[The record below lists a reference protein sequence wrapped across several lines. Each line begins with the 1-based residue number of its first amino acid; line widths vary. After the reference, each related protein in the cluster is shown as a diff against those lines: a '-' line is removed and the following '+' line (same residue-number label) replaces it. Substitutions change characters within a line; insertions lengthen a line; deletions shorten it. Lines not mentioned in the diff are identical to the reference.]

1 MTLNVILVTYNHSKF
16 IQDSLRGILFQKT
29 NFDFDIIVA
38 DDYSTDDTL
47 AQIREVEAKS
57 TISFRYLSS
66 ERNLGISQNYR
77 RAFEACDAKYVAVL
91 EGDDFWTTPDRLQKH
106 VDFLEHHYECAMSYN
121 RFIRGNIEAARYVVF
136 PEMDS
141 SKEYH
146 LFTARDVASNNIIGN
161 FSCCV
166 YRKSALDTLPKEM
179 FDFTTYDWFTN
190 IMVGKAGMIGCL
202 TDVMSF
208 YRIHSEGMW
217 SSNDEI
223 ANMNKLL
230 EYIQLYDEFTDHM
243 FQDEFA
249 SLRAAIE
256 DAIASITHPVHPKAN
271 LARPILRRIKD
282 LTPPILVYLL
292 KLIIPSKI
300 WIKIGGDPR

>member
-121 RFIRGNIEAARYVVF
+121 RFIRVTLKRPDMSFFLRWIAVKSTISLPQEMSLAIISLGTSLAAY
-136 PEMDS
+136 
-141 SKEYH
+141 
-146 LFTARDVASNNIIGN
+146 IGN
-161 FSCCV
+161 LRLIRYQKRCSTLQLMTGSQISW
-166 YRKSALDTLPKEM
+166 SAKP
-179 FDFTTYDWFTN
+179 
-190 IMVGKAGMIGCL
+190 A
-202 TDVMSF
+202 
-208 YRIHSEGMW
+208 
-217 SSNDEI
+217 
-223 ANMNKLL
+223 
-230 EYIQLYDEFTDHM
+230 
-243 FQDEFA
+243 
-249 SLRAAIE
+249 
-256 DAIASITHPVHPKAN
+256 
-271 LARPILRRIKD
+271 
-282 LTPPILVYLL
+282 
-292 KLIIPSKI
+292 
-300 WIKIGGDPR
+300 